1 MPEYTVA
8 VSALCVLAVVVEL
21 IWVRAGILREPAYW
35 LTLLIVLAFQIP
47 VDGWLTKAS
56 APVFGYRESA
66 ILGIRWPWDIPV
78 EDFLLS
84 FAIVTLVVALW
95 DRLGESWVGTS

>member
-8 VSALCVLAVVVEL
+8 VLALCVLAVVVEL
-21 IWVRAGILREPAYW
+21 IWVRAGIFGEPAYW
-35 LTLLIVLAFQIP
+35 LTLLIVLAFQVP
-47 VDGWLTKAS
+47 VDGWLTKTS

-84 FAIVTLVVALW
+84 FALVTLVLALW
-95 DRLGESWVGTS
+95 DRLGEARIGTS